1 MLLISGL
8 LHWQKQMLQNGDI
21 MRMEDFAYAYTSPT
35 MSWLSWMSG
44 RFRRW
49 LPGSEQ
55 QLFVVMPTVKALAR
69 QIIESRNRQ
78 KMVGPSDHLYTFS
91 EFREKYGRLG
101 ETEMTDG
108 DLWLLIRYMTAEFGV
123 AVADHVQGYGASYV
137 VCYQTLSFFSLLLFV
152 TSNCFS

>member
-137 VCYQTLSFFSLLLFV
+137 VCYQTLSFFIV
-152 TSNCFS
+152 IVGDI